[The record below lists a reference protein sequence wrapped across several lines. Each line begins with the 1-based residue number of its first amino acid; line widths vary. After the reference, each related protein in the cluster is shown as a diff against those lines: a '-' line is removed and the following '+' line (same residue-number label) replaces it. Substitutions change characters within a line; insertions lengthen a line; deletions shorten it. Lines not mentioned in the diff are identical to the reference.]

1 MALLEKGEAV
11 LDDEKQK
18 AMYKAVDFVSTLA
31 QKLGNAV
38 DVSRLFSGVSPATAG
53 GGYASLFGLGA
64 GVNGSLLGCNIER
77 IDIVAPIQV
86 VQKLDSEEL
95 KAHADMIGA
104 LSAQYIREGFTKR
117 GVGANVTAL

>member
-1 MALLEKGEAV
+1 MLEKGEAV

-31 QKLGNAV
+31 QKIGSAV
-38 DVSRLFSGVSPATAG
+38 DVSRLFGGVSPAAAG
-53 GGYASLFGLGA
+53 GAYASLFGRGA